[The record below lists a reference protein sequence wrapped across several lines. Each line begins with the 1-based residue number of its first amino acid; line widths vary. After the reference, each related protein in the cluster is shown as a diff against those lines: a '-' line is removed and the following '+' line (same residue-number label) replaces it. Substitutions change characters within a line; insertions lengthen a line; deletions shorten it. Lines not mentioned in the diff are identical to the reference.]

1 MEQNTFITNK
11 EKLLSDII
19 NGILPKSKSIDI
31 LVGYFYYSGYN
42 LISEKLINKKVRV
55 LVGLDVDVHI
65 TKCVREIDTLV
76 SRNISRGQIRDNYFQ
91 DFVKLFN
98 DTDFLDSE
106 EKLKSFQLFYNK
118 IVEGTL
124 EIRKTED
131 PCHAKMYLFSYN
143 DDVNEDGEL
152 PGSVITGSSNLSYAG
167 LEGRLEINAR
177 FNDKTSV
184 LDGQKIFNE
193 LWDKSVVIADAN
205 NIDDFNTKV
214 IKKIWYDHLY
224 SPYLMYIRVLKE
236 FFSIPTKENILT
248 PYDITDGKFSN
259 LKYQTDAVQIA
270 INSIETHNGVII
282 SDVVGLGKS
291 IIASTVARN
300 LKMRTIIICP
310 PHLIKQWQGYKDDFT
325 FTATVFSSGMIS
337 SALSYYQEYVKEG
350 EQYLIIVDE
359 AHRYRNEYTQDYADL
374 HNLCSGNKVMLLTAT
389 PFNNRPDDI
398 YSMLKLFQIPS
409 KSTLKTV
416 DNLGAAFKELISQ
429 YKQLNADQ
437 RDKKISET
445 EVKIAADSI
454 SKEIRSI
461 INPLVVRRSR
471 LDLLEIPE
479 YAEDL
484 KQQNIQVVLPEDP
497 VELNYDLTHLRNLYL
512 KTLTEISPS
521 DEDKKE
527 NKGNPDFKYFKAAR
541 YSPVTYITDDKQLR
555 EKMMKELEE
564 KTGIKFNLLI
574 GRQKNIS
581 KFMRTL
587 LVRRFESSVEAFRT
601 SIDYMIKSSEN
612 ILKWIEKSNKVPVYK
627 KGNLLDVN
635 QFYESTDDGIEE
647 IQDAFDK
654 YEKRGFFEIDMKYI
668 NDKFVEDIKA
678 DIELLKRIRKDW
690 FGDKCVIKSDPKLE
704 SFIKIL
710 RAKLKKEPKRKIVV
724 FSEFADTADYLGK
737 QLQAAGLPVF
747 KYTSADASAGNKD
760 TIDANFNAGLKPSLQ
775 KDDYQI
781 LVATDAISEGYNLHR
796 AGAVFNYD
804 IPYNPT
810 RVIQRIGRIN
820 RINKKVFDKLYIYNY
835 FPSDV
840 GETETRT
847 KEISTLKMAMIHAI
861 MGEDTKALTKDEE
874 VQAYFKERYQAE
886 IAKNEAVSWDNKYR
900 NLLNELKGTQ
910 EYLEA
915 LDVPHRG
922 RTGRRVPKPQT
933 GVLMFGK
940 KGNDYVFKIGKPDE
954 PAISLTAEEALALFE
969 AQKTE
974 QPVALS
980 ATFDSVYQK
989 VKTRLFT
996 NDAQDKKDKEL
1007 RNAADKVKA
1016 MLTQKALDTDYLKD
1030 LLVVINSDALSGY
1043 ETRYINQLKP
1053 KDYSKLPATITQDY
1067 INRQIAT
1074 KNKVSEGEET
1084 VILTEEIQE
1093 I

>member
-1 MEQNTFITNK
+1 MSSNFITNQDK
-11 EKLLSDII
+11 FLSDII
-19 NGILPKSKSIDI
+19 NGILPKTKAVDI

-55 LVGLDVDVHI
+55 LVGLDVDVLI

-76 SRNISRGQIRDNYFQ
+76 SKNISRGQIREKYFH

-98 DTDFLDSE
+98 DTDFLDSD

-152 PGSVITGSSNLSYAG
+152 PGSVITGSSNLSYTG

-184 LDGQKIFNE
+184 LDGQKIFDE

-205 NIDDFNTKV
+205 SIDEFNAKV

-236 FFSIPTKENILT
+236 FFSIPTKENVLT

-259 LKYQTDAVQIA
+259 LKYQTDAVQMA
-270 INSIETHNGVII
+270 INAIETHNGVII

-416 DNLGAAFKELISQ
+416 DNLGATFKELISK
-429 YKQLNADQ
+429 YKQLNEDQ
-437 RDKKISET
+437 RNKKISEA

-454 SKEIRSI
+454 SREIRSI
-461 INPLVVRRSR
+461 INPLVIRRSR

-497 VELNYDLTHLRNLYL
+497 VELNYDLTHLRTLYL

-564 KTGIKFNLLI
+564 KTGIKFNLLL
-574 GRQKNIS
+574 GRQINTS
-581 KFMRTL
+581 GFMRKM
-587 LVRRFESSVEAFRT
+587 LVRRFESSVEAFR
-601 SIDYMIKSSEN
+601 SSLNYMIKSSEN
-612 ILKWIEKSNKVPVYK
+612 ILKWIKKSNKVPVYK
-627 KGNLLDVN
+627 KGNLLDVD

-690 FGDKCVIKSDPKLE
+690 FGDECVIKSDPKLE

-710 RAKLKKEPKRKIVV
+710 REKQEKEPKRKIVV
-724 FSEFADTADYLGK
+724 FSEFADTADYLGEK
-737 QLQAAGLPVF
+737 LIAAGLPVF

-760 TIDANFNAGLKPSLQ
+760 TIDANFNAGLKPNLQ

-796 AGAVFNYD
+796 AGAIFNYD

-886 IAKNEAVSWDNKYR
+886 IAKNEEASWGNTYY
-900 NLLNELKGTQ
+900 NLLNELKGTSD
-910 EYLEA
+910 YLEA
-915 LDVPHRG
+915 LDIPHRS
-922 RTGRRVPKPQT
+922 RTGRKVPKPQT

-940 KGNDYVFKIGKPDE
+940 KANDYVFKIGRPDE

-980 ATFDSVYQK
+980 TTFDSVYQK

-996 NDAQDKKDKEL
+996 NDAQNKKDKEL
-1007 RNAADKVKA
+1007 RNAADKIKA
-1016 MLTQKALDTDYLKD
+1016 MLAQNIIDTDYLKD

-1043 ETRYINQLKP
+1043 ETRFINQLKP
-1053 KDYSKLPATITQDY
+1053 KDYSKLPETITQDY
-1067 INRQIAT
+1067 INRLIAT
-1074 KNKVSEGEET
+1074 KNKVGEGEET

>member
-1 MEQNTFITNK
+1 MSSNFITNQDK
-11 EKLLSDII
+11 FLSDII
-19 NGILPKSKSIDI
+19 NGILPKTKAVDI

-55 LVGLDVDVHI
+55 LVGLDVDVLI

-76 SRNISRGQIRDNYFQ
+76 SKNISRGQIREKYFH

-152 PGSVITGSSNLSYAG
+152 PGSVITGSSNLSYTG

-184 LDGQKIFNE
+184 LDGQKIFDE

-205 NIDDFNTKV
+205 SIDEFNAKV

-236 FFSIPTKENILT
+236 FFSIPTKENVLT

-259 LKYQTDAVQIA
+259 LKYQTDAVQMA
-270 INSIETHNGVII
+270 INAIETHNGVII

-416 DNLGAAFKELISQ
+416 DNLGATFKELISK
-429 YKQLNADQ
+429 YKQLNEDQ
-437 RDKKISET
+437 RNKKISEA

-454 SKEIRSI
+454 SREIRSI
-461 INPLVVRRSR
+461 INPLVIRRSR

-497 VELNYDLTHLRNLYL
+497 VELNYDLTHLRTLYL

-541 YSPVTYITDDKQLR
+541 YSPVTYITDNKQLR

-564 KTGIKFNLLI
+564 KTGIKFNLLL
-574 GRQKNIS
+574 GRQINTS
-581 KFMRTL
+581 GFMRKM
-587 LVRRFESSVEAFRT
+587 LVRRFESSVEAFR
-601 SIDYMIKSSEN
+601 SSLNYMIKSSEN
-612 ILKWIEKSNKVPVYK
+612 ILKWIKKSNKVPVYK
-627 KGNLLDVN
+627 KGNLLDVD

-690 FGDKCVIKSDPKLE
+690 FGEECVIKSDPKLE

-710 RAKLKKEPKRKIVV
+710 REKQEKEPKRKIVV
-724 FSEFADTADYLGK
+724 FSEFADTADYLGE
-737 QLQAAGLPVF
+737 QLIAAGLPVF

-760 TIDANFNAGLKPSLQ
+760 TIDANFNAGLKPNLQ

-796 AGAVFNYD
+796 AGAIFNYD

-886 IAKNEAVSWDNKYR
+886 IAKNEEASW
-900 NLLNELKGTQ
+900 
-910 EYLEA
+910 
-915 LDVPHRG
+915 
-922 RTGRRVPKPQT
+922 
-933 GVLMFGK
+933 
-940 KGNDYVFKIGKPDE
+940 GN
-954 PAISLTAEEALALFE
+954 T
-969 AQKTE
+969 
-974 QPVALS
+974 
-980 ATFDSVYQK
+980 
-989 VKTRLFT
+989 
-996 NDAQDKKDKEL
+996 
-1007 RNAADKVKA
+1007 
-1016 MLTQKALDTDYLKD
+1016 
-1030 LLVVINSDALSGY
+1030 
-1043 ETRYINQLKP
+1043 
-1053 KDYSKLPATITQDY
+1053 
-1067 INRQIAT
+1067 
-1074 KNKVSEGEET
+1074 
-1084 VILTEEIQE
+1084 
-1093 I
+1093 